1 MQNKLSKNIPE
12 NFVGGVVKMRLESAK
27 RVAVNVLVDITSII
41 LISASLYSASLA
53 AYTLYSSFYKTFSF
67 PTPEAFSAAS
77 FQLSTAISF
86 VFAVFFA
93 RKYRKKEEKDGT
105 DKKEKI

>member
-1 MQNKLSKNIPE
+1 MKLE
-12 NFVGGVVKMRLESAK
+12 DVK
-27 RVAVNVLVDITSII
+27 RVGVNILVDITSII
-41 LISASLYSASLA
+41 LISASLYSVSLA

-86 VFAVFFA
+86 VFAVFFV
-93 RKYRKKEEKDGT
+93 RKYRKKEEKDGMS
-105 DKKEKI
+105 K